1 MIKMYFNTRV
11 SLLRT
16 LTGISLG
23 FLSISSF
30 ANIDPKVQ
38 QILDG
43 VNHYR
48 LLHLR
53 APLKLNEKMC
63 QIAATHSQ
71 DMAKKVCP
79 FGHSGWDKRFVSI
92 RRNVPN
98 TMQAG
103 ENVAYGYKDI
113 ESVVKGWMNSSGHRA
128 NILGHYNLT
137 GIAIAYDERHRPYY
151 TQIFAN
157 QASSSTHQSNPVQPA
172 PKILGALSHQ
182 LSKLF

>member
-11 SLLRT
+11 RLLRT
-16 LTGISLG
+16 LTSISLC

-30 ANIDPKVQ
+30 AQIDPKVK

-63 QIAATHSQ
+63 QIAATHSH

-79 FGHSGWDKRFVSI
+79 FGHSGWDKRFANI

-98 TMQAG
+98 SMQAG

-151 TQIFAN
+151 TQIFAYQENSSNHHTN
-157 QASSSTHQSNPVQPA
+157 QVKST
-172 PKILGALSHQ
+172 PKIFGTFSHQ

>member
-1 MIKMYFNTRV
+1 MINLYFNTRV
-11 SLLRT
+11 YLLRT
-16 LTGISLG
+16 LTSISLC
-23 FLSISSF
+23 FLSITTF
-30 ANIDPKVQ
+30 AGIDPKVQ

-48 LLHLR
+48 LLHLK

-79 FGHSGWDKRFVSI
+79 FGHTGWDKRFARI
-92 RRNVPN
+92 RQNVPN
-98 TMQAG
+98 SMQAG

-113 ESVVKGWMNSSGHRA
+113 DSVVKGWINSSGHRA
-128 NILGHYNLT
+128 NILGRYNLT

-157 QASSSTHQSNPVQPA
+157 QGQTSTNNHHPVHTA
-172 PKILGALSHQ
+172 PKVFGAIGHQ
-182 LSKLF
+182 LAKLF